1 MYSNDDEG
9 YFAHASSIVFFKF
22 PSYEK
27 ESWVGGGKYPQH
39 SIGPSIM
46 AVPFVMAGSL
56 IDRLEG
62 SAIVEQRDRENIE
75 GSWSLFGFVISTLF
89 YFYIGIIFLYFG
101 LNHYFDEKTSLLTIL
116 FMILF
121 QYFPLYLFRR
131 PVFSHIYEF
140 ALQSILIYILLR
152 NHKTGFLEKTGK
164 KIAVLVGLLIALTF
178 LVRYNNIIFALIWPV
193 VIFCFWNGKF
203 QFKKRWKE
211 LSISYSTA
219 LVIIFIFKGIQSIYN
234 RDPFGQ
240 KVYLNIFNNFFTTS
254 HNFLFYL
261 KRLFHILFWYD
272 WGLIFT
278 ASFIFIGLFYL
289 FKNNNK
295 LKVPLILL
303 FLPSLINLY
312 LVMGFG
318 TQGAWYGYR
327 FIVFSLIPVLVLPFA
342 LFLKEIAQ
350 KSYYKII
357 LVILFLISLLP
368 ILSMLAFEGNTT
380 TLTLHR
386 VEQYFSSRDWGNNT
400 YQLEVWKTLFTKPV
414 DFLIS
419 IFKGGAAYFTYIAA
433 HLFHFENHLP
443 TEIMDKYPKFEI
455 TVLIKTLII
464 YIFPFLM
471 YFFSR
476 LIMKK
481 QSYNLPIDNDS
492 KKL

>member
-9 YFAHASSIVFFKF
+9 YFAHSSSMVFFKF

-62 SAIVEQRDRENIE
+62 SAIVEQRNRENIE
-75 GSWSLFGFVISTLF
+75 DSWSLFGFVISTLF

-101 LNHYFDEKTSLLTIL
+101 LNHYFDEKTSFLAIL

-140 ALQSILIYILLR
+140 ALQSILIYLLLR
-152 NHKTGFLEKTGK
+152 NYKTGFLEKTGK
-164 KIAVLVGLLIALTF
+164 KIAILVGLLIALTF
-178 LVRYNNIIFALIWPV
+178 LVRYNNIIFTIIWPV
-193 VIFCFWNGKF
+193 ILFCFGNEKF

-211 LSISYSTA
+211 LLISYSTA

-240 KVYLNIFNNFFTTS
+240 KVYLSIFNNFFTTAN
-254 HNFLFYL
+254 NFLFYI
-261 KRLFHILFWYD
+261 KRLFHISFWYD

-278 ASFIFIGLFYL
+278 APFIFIGLFYL
-289 FKNNNK
+289 FKSKNK
-295 LKVPLILL
+295 LRVPLILL

-312 LVMGFG
+312 LVVKFG
-318 TQGAWYGYR
+318 TQSAWYGYR
-327 FIVFSLIPVLVLPFA
+327 FIVFSLIPVLVLAFA

-350 KSYYKII
+350 RPYYKKILII
-357 LVILFLISLLP
+357 LYVVSLLP
-368 ILSMLAFEGNTT
+368 ILSMLAFEGNSTN
-380 TLTLHR
+380 LTLHPI
-386 VEQYFSSRDWGNNT
+386 EQYFSSRDWGNNT

-419 IFKGGAAYFTYIAA
+419 ISKGGPLYFIYLIA
-433 HLFHFENHLP
+433 HLFNLENHLP
-443 TEIMDKYPKFEI
+443 AIIMDKYPEFKKG
-455 TVLIKTLII
+455 VLIKTLII

-481 QSYNLPIDNDS
+481 QFFNLSGNSDL